1 MAKNWTIKE
10 AYDCL
15 KTGDKAGVLDFGKR
29 FPLAT
34 MAVSRVSGAEMLFAA
49 LPTHLTMRKVE
60 MVLKDGV
67 EVYTEDGESEDYEAP
82 VKPGSAKAKED
93 LAAAKK
99 TKGRPKTKV
108 EEPEEE
114 EEEDNPYEGMS
125 AKELFK
131 LCRKRHI
138 DEAAPNRSV
147 SYYIEFLK
155 AADEAATSQDTED
168 DEDDWDDDE
177 VEEEKPAKK
186 AAKKPVPAK
195 KSAPAKKPV
204 KREVAEEDDEGDDE
218 WNI

>member
-15 KTGDKAGVLDFGKR
+15 KTGDRAGVLDFGKR

-34 MAVSRVSGAEMLFAA
+34 MAVSRVTGADLLFSA
-49 LPTHLTMRKVE
+49 LPTHLTMRKIE

-67 EVYTEDGESEDYEAP
+67 EVLTDDGEQDGYEP
-82 VKPGSAKAKED
+82 PMKPEKAKEKI
-93 LAAAKK
+93 APPKG
-99 TKGRPKTKV
+99 KGRPKKV

-114 EEEDNPYEGMS
+114 EEEENPYEGMS

-138 DEAAPNRSV
+138 NEASPNRSV

-155 AADEAATSQDTED
+155 AADEAAAHQDTEEED
-168 DEDDWDDDE
+168 DDWDEEEEDQ
-177 VEEEKPAKK
+177 VEEKPAKK
-186 AAKKPVPAK
+186 AAAKKP
-195 KSAPAKKPV
+195 APAKKPA
-204 KREVAEEDDEGDDE
+204 KKKAEEEDEDE
-218 WNI
+218 EWDI